1 MTPEQA
7 QQLIARLDKL
17 EQTVNFLV
25 LPNRYLFKR
34 NIELFNGINFIFGVT
49 TGTKLGTSAAQKFGM
64 YGATPKV
71 QAAAIS
77 APTAPGVGYSQA
89 EAASA
94 VAAIN
99 AIRNALGATLGI
111 GITA

>member
-1 MTPEQA
+1 MSPEQA
-7 QQLIARLDKL
+7 QQLLERLDRL

-34 NIELFNGINFIFGVT
+34 NVELFNGINFIFGVT
-49 TGTKLGTSAAQKFGM
+49 TGAKIGTAATQKIGL

-77 APTAPGVGYSQA
+77 APSAPGVGYSQA